1 MSEIKKIDVLLE
13 LYRDEILN
21 NAKKDD
27 DLFNEIDRLLIENS
41 DLKEEVSEQHYQI
54 QRLKDRIEGL
64 KLVKMGNYTD
74 EILKSC
80 DVTDILRNKKSH
92 WQQPVANWRIKQ
104 MRNQLNEIFDLSIRI
119 NYNTKHA
126 AIINY
131 YGHANSLHV
140 EVVESKASF
149 ENTLYKTEL
158 YMNAD

>member
-21 NAKKDD
+21 NAKKRD

-64 KLVKMGNYTD
+64 KLVKMGNYSD

-80 DVTDILRNKKSH
+80 DVTDILRNKKTT
-92 WQQPVANWRIKQ
+92 A
-104 MRNQLNEIFDLSIRI
+104 E
-119 NYNTKHA
+119 
-126 AIINY
+126 
-131 YGHANSLHV
+131 NS
-140 EVVESKASF
+140 
-149 ENTLYKTEL
+149 
-158 YMNAD
+158 D

>member
-21 NAKKDD
+21 NAKRRD

-64 KLVKMGNYTD
+64 KLVKMGNYSD

-80 DVTDILRNKKSH
+80 DVTDILRNKKATGS
-92 WQQPVANWRIKQ
+92 
-104 MRNQLNEIFDLSIRI
+104 NQ
-119 NYNTKHA
+119 
-126 AIINY
+126 
-131 YGHANSLHV
+131 
-140 EVVESKASF
+140 
-149 ENTLYKTEL
+149 
-158 YMNAD
+158 

>member
-21 NAKKDD
+21 NAKKRD

-80 DVTDILRNKKSH
+80 DVTDILRNKKIT
-92 WQQPVANWRIKQ
+92 A
-104 MRNQLNEIFDLSIRI
+104 E
-119 NYNTKHA
+119 
-126 AIINY
+126 
-131 YGHANSLHV
+131 NS
-140 EVVESKASF
+140 
-149 ENTLYKTEL
+149 
-158 YMNAD
+158 D

>member
-21 NAKKDD
+21 NAKKRD

-64 KLVKMGNYTD
+64 KLVKMGNYSD

-80 DVTDILRNKKSH
+80 DVTDILRNKK
-92 WQQPVANWRIKQ
+92 ATGGNR
-104 MRNQLNEIFDLSIRI
+104 
-119 NYNTKHA
+119 
-126 AIINY
+126 
-131 YGHANSLHV
+131 
-140 EVVESKASF
+140 
-149 ENTLYKTEL
+149 
-158 YMNAD
+158 

>member
-21 NAKKDD
+21 NAKKRD

-64 KLVKMGNYTD
+64 KLVKMGNYSD

-80 DVTDILRNKKSH
+80 DVTDILRNKKITAENSD
-92 WQQPVANWRIKQ
+92 QERDELKCK
-104 MRNQLNEIFDLSIRI
+104 I
-119 NYNTKHA
+119 N
-126 AIINY
+126 
-131 YGHANSLHV
+131 
-140 EVVESKASF
+140 
-149 ENTLYKTEL
+149 
-158 YMNAD
+158 

>member
-21 NAKKDD
+21 NAKKRDA
-27 DLFNEIDRLLIENS
+27 LFEEIDRLLIENS

-80 DVTDILRNKKSH
+80 DVTDILRNKKIT
-92 WQQPVANWRIKQ
+92 A
-104 MRNQLNEIFDLSIRI
+104 E
-119 NYNTKHA
+119 
-126 AIINY
+126 
-131 YGHANSLHV
+131 NS
-140 EVVESKASF
+140 
-149 ENTLYKTEL
+149 
-158 YMNAD
+158 D

>member
-21 NAKKDD
+21 NAKKRN
-27 DLFNEIDRLLIENS
+27 DLFDEIDRLLIENS

-80 DVTDILRNKKSH
+80 DVTDILRNKKATGS
-92 WQQPVANWRIKQ
+92 
-104 MRNQLNEIFDLSIRI
+104 NQ
-119 NYNTKHA
+119 
-126 AIINY
+126 
-131 YGHANSLHV
+131 
-140 EVVESKASF
+140 
-149 ENTLYKTEL
+149 
-158 YMNAD
+158 

>member
-21 NAKKDD
+21 NAKKRD

-64 KLVKMGNYTD
+64 KLVKMGNYSD

-80 DVTDILRNKKSH
+80 DVTDILRNKKTTGG
-92 WQQPVANWRIKQ
+92 
-104 MRNQLNEIFDLSIRI
+104 NQ
-119 NYNTKHA
+119 
-126 AIINY
+126 
-131 YGHANSLHV
+131 
-140 EVVESKASF
+140 
-149 ENTLYKTEL
+149 
-158 YMNAD
+158 

>member
-21 NAKKDD
+21 NAKKRD

-64 KLVKMGNYTD
+64 KLVKMGNYSD

-80 DVTDILRNKKSH
+80 DVTDILRNKK
-92 WQQPVANWRIKQ
+92 ATGG
-104 MRNQLNEIFDLSIRI
+104 NQ
-119 NYNTKHA
+119 
-126 AIINY
+126 
-131 YGHANSLHV
+131 
-140 EVVESKASF
+140 
-149 ENTLYKTEL
+149 
-158 YMNAD
+158 

>member
-21 NAKKDD
+21 NAKKRD

-64 KLVKMGNYTD
+64 KLVKMGNYSD

-80 DVTDILRNKKSH
+80 DVTDILRNKKIT
-92 WQQPVANWRIKQ
+92 A
-104 MRNQLNEIFDLSIRI
+104 E
-119 NYNTKHA
+119 
-126 AIINY
+126 
-131 YGHANSLHV
+131 NS
-140 EVVESKASF
+140 
-149 ENTLYKTEL
+149 
-158 YMNAD
+158 D

>member
-21 NAKKDD
+21 NAKKRD

-80 DVTDILRNKKSH
+80 DVTDILRNKKATGS
-92 WQQPVANWRIKQ
+92 
-104 MRNQLNEIFDLSIRI
+104 NQ
-119 NYNTKHA
+119 
-126 AIINY
+126 
-131 YGHANSLHV
+131 
-140 EVVESKASF
+140 
-149 ENTLYKTEL
+149 
-158 YMNAD
+158 

>member
-21 NAKKDD
+21 NAKKRD

-64 KLVKMGNYTD
+64 KLVKMGNYSD

-80 DVTDILRNKKSH
+80 DVTDTLRNKK
-92 WQQPVANWRIKQ
+92 ATGG
-104 MRNQLNEIFDLSIRI
+104 NQ
-119 NYNTKHA
+119 
-126 AIINY
+126 
-131 YGHANSLHV
+131 
-140 EVVESKASF
+140 
-149 ENTLYKTEL
+149 
-158 YMNAD
+158 

>member
-21 NAKKDD
+21 NAKKRD

-80 DVTDILRNKKSH
+80 DVTDILRNKK
-92 WQQPVANWRIKQ
+92 ATGG
-104 MRNQLNEIFDLSIRI
+104 NQ
-119 NYNTKHA
+119 
-126 AIINY
+126 
-131 YGHANSLHV
+131 
-140 EVVESKASF
+140 
-149 ENTLYKTEL
+149 
-158 YMNAD
+158 

>member
-21 NAKKDD
+21 NAKKRD

-64 KLVKMGNYTD
+64 KLVKMGNYSD

-80 DVTDILRNKKSH
+80 DVTDILRNKKATGS
-92 WQQPVANWRIKQ
+92 
-104 MRNQLNEIFDLSIRI
+104 NQ
-119 NYNTKHA
+119 
-126 AIINY
+126 
-131 YGHANSLHV
+131 
-140 EVVESKASF
+140 
-149 ENTLYKTEL
+149 
-158 YMNAD
+158 